1 MGVILNR
8 EAIFTGHVTD
18 NLVLQAAMLHD
29 TVEDTETTLEEIEEV
44 FGSKMRRQE
53 RQNTSSTRAY
63 ATIFMFLS
71 PIAALLTMSATTRIC
86 QSRNENA
93 YRSSKIN
100 SIILE

>member
-53 RQNTSSTRAY
+53 MTPAC
-63 ATIFMFLS
+63 
-71 PIAALLTMSATTRIC
+71 ATTFIL
-86 QSRNENA
+86 
-93 YRSSKIN
+93 IN
-100 SIILE
+100 LPLQHHR